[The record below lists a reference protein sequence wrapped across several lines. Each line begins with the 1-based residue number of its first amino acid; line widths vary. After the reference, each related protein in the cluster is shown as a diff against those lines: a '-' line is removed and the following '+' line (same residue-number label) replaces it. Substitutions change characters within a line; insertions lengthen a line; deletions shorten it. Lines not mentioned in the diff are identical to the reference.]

1 MKTFAIICYSLNI
14 MKWGYVMQS
23 EIFVALLSFLGTLS
37 GTIGGIITSAK
48 LTNYRLRELEKKVD
62 KHNNFA
68 QRIPLIEER
77 VKTHEQRISTI
88 ERNEYYE

>member
-1 MKTFAIICYSLNI
+1 
-14 MKWGYVMQS
+14 MQS
-23 EIFVALLSFLGTLS
+23 EVFVALLSFLGTLA
-37 GTIGGIITSAK
+37 GTVGDIITSAK

-68 QRIPLIEER
+68 QRIPLLEER
-77 VKTHEQRISTI
+77 VKTHEQRITTI

>member
-1 MKTFAIICYSLNI
+1 
-14 MKWGYVMQS
+14 MKWGDVMQS
-23 EIFVALLSFLGTLS
+23 EVFIALLSFLGTLA
-37 GTIGGIITSAK
+37 GTVGGIITSAK

-62 KHNNFA
+62 RHNNFA
-68 QRIPLIEER
+68 QRIPLLEER

>member
-1 MKTFAIICYSLNI
+1 
-14 MKWGYVMQS
+14 MQS
-23 EIFVALLSFLGTLS
+23 EIFVALLSFLGTLA
-37 GTIGGIITSAK
+37 GTVGGIVTSAK

-68 QRIPLIEER
+68 QRIPLLEER
-77 VKTHEQRISTI
+77 VKTHEQRITTI

>member
-1 MKTFAIICYSLNI
+1 
-14 MKWGYVMQS
+14 MKWGDVMQS
-23 EIFVALLSFLGTLS
+23 EVFVALLSFLGTLA
-37 GTIGGIITSAK
+37 GTVGGIITSAK

-68 QRIPLIEER
+68 QRIPLLEER
-77 VKTHEQRISTI
+77 VKTHEQRITTI

>member
-1 MKTFAIICYSLNI
+1 ME
-14 MKWGYVMQS
+14 WGDVMQS
-23 EIFVALLSFLGTLS
+23 EVFIALLSFLGTLA
-37 GTIGGIITSAK
+37 GTVGGIITSAK

-62 KHNNFA
+62 RHNNFA
-68 QRIPLIEER
+68 QRIPILEER

>member
-1 MKTFAIICYSLNI
+1 MKC
-14 MKWGYVMQS
+14 GDVMQS
-23 EIFVALLSFLGTLS
+23 EVFVALLSFLGTLA
-37 GTIGGIITSAK
+37 GTVGGIITSAK

-68 QRIPLIEER
+68 QRIPLLEER
-77 VKTHEQRISTI
+77 VKTHEQRITTI

>member
-1 MKTFAIICYSLNI
+1 
-14 MKWGYVMQS
+14 MQS
-23 EIFVALLSFLGTLS
+23 EIFVALLSFLGTLA
-37 GTIGGIITSAK
+37 GTVGGIITSAK

-68 QRIPLIEER
+68 QRIPLLEER
-77 VKTHEQRISTI
+77 VKTHEQRITTI

>member
-1 MKTFAIICYSLNI
+1 MHS
-14 MKWGYVMQS
+14 GV
-23 EIFVALLSFLGTLS
+23 FVALLSFLGTLA
-37 GTIGGIITSAK
+37 GTVGGIITSAK

-68 QRIPLIEER
+68 QRIPLLEER
-77 VKTHEQRISTI
+77 VKTHEQRITTI

>member
-1 MKTFAIICYSLNI
+1 ME
-14 MKWGYVMQS
+14 WGDVMQS
-23 EIFVALLSFLGTLS
+23 EVFIALLSFLGTLA
-37 GTIGGIITSAK
+37 GTVGGIITSAK

-62 KHNNFA
+62 RHNNFA
-68 QRIPLIEER
+68 QRIPLLEER

>member
-1 MKTFAIICYSLNI
+1 MSAELWIA
-14 MKWGYVMQS
+14 V
-23 EIFVALLSFLGTLS
+23 LSFLGTAV
-37 GTIGGIITSAK
+37 GTVGGIMTSAK
-48 LTNYRLRELEKKVD
+48 LTNYRIRELEKKVD

-68 QRIPLIEER
+68 HRVPLLEER